1 MRWRDRLLFSL
12 RALSRQRFRT
22 FMQLIAMSIGVF
34 SVVLLTGLGEGG
46 RQFVMAEFSVLGKD
60 ILLVLPGRKDTS
72 GGMPPL
78 TGGTRN
84 MTLQDAQA

>member
-1 MRWRDRLLFSL
+1 M
-12 RALSRQRFRT
+12 
-22 FMQLIAMSIGVF
+22 
-34 SVVLLTGLGEGG
+34 VLLTGLGEGG

-84 MTLQDAQA
+84 MTLQ